1 MKNSSSFGSSLGRRE
16 PPAFGFAIAFGGY
29 WENEGEG
36 VGNRDKVGE

>member
-29 WENEGEG
+29 CGKRGRERE
-36 VGNRDKVGE
+36 